1 MTVVSYGL
9 YKLKYR
15 KDQKISI
22 HLIHMRVAAQGFVV
36 GAVTLGNLLNLYLV
50 FSCLWEYLYLLL
62 VLAISFCL
70 WIAKALNSWLVI
82 LICIHKD
89 PFLVGFVYI
98 SVCFFSF
105 LTTPHSHFAYSHYHQ
120 QFHSGSCLLLYVCLH
135 GVYHCSICVHFNFCK
150 WHCFLYPILLL
161 RFYHCAGCCSYPPI
175 VPRVYY
181 S

>member
-1 MTVVSYGL
+1 MLPGEAIFVFFFWFWLSLFVCGL
-9 YKLKYR
+9 QR
-15 KDQKISI
+15 QRCEFTI
-22 HLIHMRVAAQGFVV
+22 
-36 GAVTLGNLLNLYLV
+36 LL
-50 FSCLWEYLYLLL
+50 S
-62 VLAISFCL
+62 
-70 WIAKALNSWLVI
+70 SWLVI

-120 QFHSGSCLLLYVCLH
+120 QFHSGSCLLLYVCLP